1 MKKILILFSIIAAVM
16 VTGCAKPQIVRIF
29 PQEDLSK
36 VAIEEIINDK
46 DLTSEEKTVLVQM
59 KMSEDIERKK
69 RAVEMEKD
77 NKLSNII
84 NRPVTPL
91 RTPDTILRV
100 LILPYEDNNGVLNGW
115 KYSYVK
121 VDDGK
126 WIMADYLNNSVPS
139 TRMTLTPLRSEENNN
154 IGSIGMAPPISNGDI
169 KYTVKSVEEDTKKEL
184 KQLKSDKKAAE
195 KARKKAEKDKSKQIN
210 LTETEQ
216 IKKEKAVLKATEED
230 NKKTTVNNKKWSDNT
245 QDNTYISVDEI
256 KNDDKIIHNIEE
268 SDNKVDK
275 IKPADINKDITD
287 KGNNVLDELK
297 EKSNAVSDK
306 QVNKTEQKRIQK
318 EAGNKDEKND
328 IDSINNTY
336 EQNIEKSE
344 IADKKIIIQSEP
356 ANNKNV
362 EIKNKGKPDDIKKDS
377 INLST
382 VENSKSDSK
391 TNESEDVKIN
401 RDKTNFLSEIED
413 SNNINAGSNKKSQTE
428 NDFNAIPSESNSK
441 PDKDGTDTHS
451 KEDEANNISNDSKI
465 EDIPILDNSSHIFN
479 FFMV

>member
-1 MKKILILFSIIAAVM
+1 MIAAVM

-139 TRMTLTPLRSEENNN
+139 TRMTLTPLKSEENNN
-154 IGSIGMAPPISNGDI
+154 TGSTGMAPPISNGDI

-184 KQLKSDKKAAE
+184 KQLKSEKKAAE
-195 KARKKAEKDKSKQIN
+195 KARKQAEKEKAKQAKLVKKEQAEKDKV
-210 LTETEQ
+210 LL
-216 IKKEKAVLKATEED
+216 KAVEKE
-230 NKKTTVNNKKWSDNT
+230 NKKDIINNKKWSDNT
-245 QDNTYISVDEI
+245 QDNTYTSVGDI

-268 SDNKVDK
+268 TDGKVDK
-275 IKPADINKDITD
+275 IKPAEINKDITD
-287 KGNNVLDELK
+287 KGDNVLK
-297 EKSNAVSDK
+297 EKSNDVSDK

-318 EAGNKDEKND
+318 EVGNKDEKND
-328 IDSINNTY
+328 IDN
-336 EQNIEKSE
+336 
-344 IADKKIIIQSEP
+344 
-356 ANNKNV
+356 
-362 EIKNKGKPDDIKKDS
+362 IKNR
-377 INLST
+377 NLST
-382 VENSKSDSK
+382 VENNKSNSK
-391 TNESEDVKIN
+391 TNESESVRIKG
-401 RDKTNFLSEIED
+401 DKTNSLSEIDD
-413 SNNINAGSNKKSQTE
+413 SNNINAGSNKKRQTE
-428 NDFNAIPSESNSK
+428 NDFNAISSESTSK
-441 PDKDGTDTHS
+441 PVSVDIKHDENGKDTHI
-451 KEDEANNISNDSKI
+451 KKI
-465 EDIPILDNSSHIFN
+465 EDIPIFDNSSHIFS
-479 FFMV
+479 FFIV

>member
-1 MKKILILFSIIAAVM
+1 
-16 VTGCAKPQIVRIF
+16 
-29 PQEDLSK
+29 
-36 VAIEEIINDK
+36 
-46 DLTSEEKTVLVQM
+46 M

-139 TRMTLTPLRSEENNN
+139 TRMTLTPLKSDENNN
-154 IGSIGMAPPISNGDI
+154 TGSTGMAPPISNGDI

-184 KQLKSDKKAAE
+184 KQLKSEKKAVE

-216 IKKEKAVLKATEED
+216 IKKEKAVLKTTEED

-268 SDNKVDK
+268 TDDKVDK
-275 IKPADINKDITD
+275 IKPAEINKDITD
-287 KGNNVLDELK
+287 KGDNVLK
-297 EKSNAVSDK
+297 EKSNAVSYK

-318 EAGNKDEKND
+318 EAENKDEKND

-336 EQNIEKSE
+336 QQNIEKSE

-362 EIKNKGKPDDIKKDS
+362 EIKNKRKPDDIKKDS

-382 VENSKSDSK
+382 VENSKSDNK
-391 TNESEDVKIN
+391 TNESEAVRIKG
-401 RDKTNFLSEIED
+401 DKTNSLSEIDD
-413 SNNINAGSNKKSQTE
+413 SNNINAGSNKKRQTE
-428 NDFNAIPSESNSK
+428 NDFNAISSESTSK
-441 PDKDGTDTHS
+441 PDKDGTDTNS

>member
-1 MKKILILFSIIAAVM
+1 MKKILILFSMIAAVM

-139 TRMTLTPLRSEENNN
+139 TRMTLTPLKSEENNN
-154 IGSIGMAPPISNGDI
+154 TGSTGMAPPISNGDI

-184 KQLKSDKKAAE
+184 KQLKSEKKAAE
-195 KARKKAEKDKSKQIN
+195 KARKQAEKEKAKQAKLVKKEQAEKDKV
-210 LTETEQ
+210 LL
-216 IKKEKAVLKATEED
+216 KAVEKE
-230 NKKTTVNNKKWSDNT
+230 NKKDIINNKKWSDNT
-245 QDNTYISVDEI
+245 QDNTYTSVGDI

-268 SDNKVDK
+268 TDGKVDK
-275 IKPADINKDITD
+275 IKPAEINKDITD
-287 KGNNVLDELK
+287 KGDNVLK
-297 EKSNAVSDK
+297 EKSNDVSDK

-318 EAGNKDEKND
+318 EVGNKDEKND
-328 IDSINNTY
+328 IDNINNTY

-344 IADKKIIIQSEP
+344 ID
-356 ANNKNV
+356 
-362 EIKNKGKPDDIKKDS
+362 
-377 INLST
+377 
-382 VENSKSDSK
+382 
-391 TNESEDVKIN
+391 
-401 RDKTNFLSEIED
+401 D
-413 SNNINAGSNKKSQTE
+413 SNNINAGSNKKRQTE
-428 NDFNAIPSESNSK
+428 NDFNAISSESTSK
-441 PDKDGTDTHS
+441 PVSVDIKHDENGKDTHI
-451 KEDEANNISNDSKI
+451 KKI
-465 EDIPILDNSSHIFN
+465 EDIPIFDNSSHIFS
-479 FFMV
+479 FFIVSAPVNKY

>member
-1 MKKILILFSIIAAVM
+1 MIAAVM

-139 TRMTLTPLRSEENNN
+139 TRMTLTPLKSEENNN
-154 IGSIGMAPPISNGDI
+154 TGSTGMAPPISNGDI

-184 KQLKSDKKAAE
+184 KQLKSEKKAAE
-195 KARKKAEKDKSKQIN
+195 KARKQAEKEKAKQAKLVKKEQAEKDKV
-210 LTETEQ
+210 LL
-216 IKKEKAVLKATEED
+216 KAVEKE
-230 NKKTTVNNKKWSDNT
+230 NKKDIINNKKWSDNT
-245 QDNTYISVDEI
+245 QDNTYTSVGDI

-268 SDNKVDK
+268 TDGKVDK
-275 IKPADINKDITD
+275 IKPAEINKDITD
-287 KGNNVLDELK
+287 KGDNVLK
-297 EKSNAVSDK
+297 EKSNDVSDK

-318 EAGNKDEKND
+318 EVGNKDEKND
-328 IDSINNTY
+328 IDNINNTY

-344 IADKKIIIQSEP
+344 IADKKIIIQSDP
-356 ANNKNV
+356 VNNKNV

-382 VENSKSDSK
+382 VENNKSNSK
-391 TNESEDVKIN
+391 TNESESVRIKG
-401 RDKTNFLSEIED
+401 DKTNSLSEIDD
-413 SNNINAGSNKKSQTE
+413 SNNINAGSNKKRQTE
-428 NDFNAIPSESNSK
+428 NDFKVIFSESTSK
-441 PDKDGTDTHS
+441 PDKDGTETHA
-451 KEDEANNISNDSKI
+451 KEDEANNVSNDSKM
-465 EDIPILDNSSHIFN
+465 EDIPILDNSSHIFS
-479 FFMV
+479 FFIV

>member
-139 TRMTLTPLRSEENNN
+139 TRMTLTPLKSEENNN
-154 IGSIGMAPPISNGDI
+154 TRSTGMAPPISNGDI

-184 KQLKSDKKAAE
+184 KQLKSEKKAAE
-195 KARKKAEKDKSKQIN
+195 KARKKAEKEQAEKDKI
-210 LTETEQ
+210 LL
-216 IKKEKAVLKATEED
+216 KAVEKE
-230 NKKTTVNNKKWSDNT
+230 NKKDIVNNKKWSDNT
-245 QDNTYISVDEI
+245 QDNTYISVDDI

-268 SDNKVDK
+268 TDGKVDK
-275 IKPADINKDITD
+275 IKPAEINKDITD
-287 KGNNVLDELK
+287 KGDNVLK
-297 EKSNAVSDK
+297 EKSNDVSDK

-318 EAGNKDEKND
+318 EVGNKDEKND

-344 IADKKIIIQSEP
+344 IADKKIIIQSDP
-356 ANNKNV
+356 VNNKNV

-382 VENSKSDSK
+382 VENNKSNSK
-391 TNESEDVKIN
+391 TNESEAVRIKG
-401 RDKTNFLSEIED
+401 DKTNSLSEIDD
-413 SNNINAGSNKKSQTE
+413 SNNINAGSNKKRQTE
-428 NDFNAIPSESNSK
+428 NDFNAIFSESTSK
-441 PDKDGTDTHS
+441 P
-451 KEDEANNISNDSKI
+451 
-465 EDIPILDNSSHIFN
+465 
-479 FFMV
+479 

>member
-1 MKKILILFSIIAAVM
+1 MKKILILFSMIAAVM

-139 TRMTLTPLRSEENNN
+139 TRMTLTPLKSEENNN
-154 IGSIGMAPPISNGDI
+154 TGSTGMAPPISNSDI

-184 KQLKSDKKAAE
+184 KQLKSEKKAAE
-195 KARKKAEKDKSKQIN
+195 KARKQAEKEKAKQAKLVKKEQAEKDKV
-210 LTETEQ
+210 LL
-216 IKKEKAVLKATEED
+216 KAVEKE
-230 NKKTTVNNKKWSDNT
+230 NKKDIINNKKWSDNT
-245 QDNTYISVDEI
+245 QDNTYTSVDDI

-268 SDNKVDK
+268 TDGKVDK
-275 IKPADINKDITD
+275 IKPAEINKDITD
-287 KGNNVLDELK
+287 KGDNVLK
-297 EKSNAVSDK
+297 EKSNDVSDK

-318 EAGNKDEKND
+318 EVRNKDEKND

-344 IADKKIIIQSEP
+344 IADKKIIIQSDP
-356 ANNKNV
+356 VNNKNV

-382 VENSKSDSK
+382 VENNKSNSK
-391 TNESEDVKIN
+391 TNESESVRIKG
-401 RDKTNFLSEIED
+401 DKTNSLSEIDD
-413 SNNINAGSNKKSQTE
+413 SNNINAGSNKKRQTE
-428 NDFNAIPSESNSK
+428 NDFNAISSESTSK
-441 PDKDGTDTHS
+441 PVSVDIKHDENGKDTHI
-451 KEDEANNISNDSKI
+451 KKI
-465 EDIPILDNSSHIFN
+465 EDIPILDNSSHIFS
-479 FFMV
+479 FFIV

>member
-139 TRMTLTPLRSEENNN
+139 TRMTLTPLKSDENNN
-154 IGSIGMAPPISNGDI
+154 TGSTGMAPPISNGDI

-184 KQLKSDKKAAE
+184 KQLKSEKKAAE
-195 KARKKAEKDKSKQIN
+195 KARKKAEKEQAEKDKI
-210 LTETEQ
+210 LL
-216 IKKEKAVLKATEED
+216 KAVEKE

-268 SDNKVDK
+268 TDDKVDK
-275 IKPADINKDITD
+275 IKPAEINKDITD
-287 KGNNVLDELK
+287 KGDNVLK

-318 EAGNKDEKND
+318 EAGNKDETND

-336 EQNIEKSE
+336 QQNIEKSE

-362 EIKNKGKPDDIKKDS
+362 EIKNKRKPDDIKKDS

-382 VENSKSDSK
+382 VENSKSDNK
-391 TNESEDVKIN
+391 TNESEAVRIKG
-401 RDKTNFLSEIED
+401 DKTNSLSEIDD
-413 SNNINAGSNKKSQTE
+413 SNNINAGSNKKRQTE
-428 NDFNAIPSESNSK
+428 NDFNAISSESTSK
-441 PDKDGTDTHS
+441 PDKDGTDTNS

>member
-115 KYSYVK
+115 KYCYVK

-139 TRMTLTPLRSEENNN
+139 TRMTLTPLKSEENNN
-154 IGSIGMAPPISNGDI
+154 TRSTGMAPPISNGDI

-184 KQLKSDKKAAE
+184 KQLKSEKKAAE
-195 KARKKAEKDKSKQIN
+195 KARKKAEKEQAEKDKI
-210 LTETEQ
+210 LL
-216 IKKEKAVLKATEED
+216 KAVEKE
-230 NKKTTVNNKKWSDNT
+230 NKKDIVNNKKWSDNT
-245 QDNTYISVDEI
+245 QDNTYISVDDI

-268 SDNKVDK
+268 TDGKVDK
-275 IKPADINKDITD
+275 IKPAEINKDITD
-287 KGNNVLDELK
+287 KGDNVLK
-297 EKSNAVSDK
+297 EKSNDVSDK

-318 EAGNKDEKND
+318 EVGNKDEKND

-344 IADKKIIIQSEP
+344 IADKKIIIQSDP
-356 ANNKNV
+356 VNNKNV

-382 VENSKSDSK
+382 VENNKSNSK
-391 TNESEDVKIN
+391 TNESEAVRIKG
-401 RDKTNFLSEIED
+401 DKTNSLSEIDD
-413 SNNINAGSNKKSQTE
+413 SNNINAGSNKKRQTE
-428 NDFNAIPSESNSK
+428 NDFNAIFSESTSK

-451 KEDEANNISNDSKI
+451 KEDEANNISNGSKI
-465 EDIPILDNSSHIFN
+465 EDIPIIDNSSHIFS

>member
-139 TRMTLTPLRSEENNN
+139 TRMTLTPLKSDENNN
-154 IGSIGMAPPISNGDI
+154 TGSIGMAPPISNGDI

-184 KQLKSDKKAAE
+184 KQLKSEKKAAE
-195 KARKKAEKDKSKQIN
+195 KARKKTEKEQAEKDKI
-210 LTETEQ
+210 LL
-216 IKKEKAVLKATEED
+216 KAVEKE
-230 NKKTTVNNKKWSDNT
+230 NKKDIVNNKKWSDNT
-245 QDNTYISVDEI
+245 QDNTYISVDDI
-256 KNDDKIIHNIEE
+256 KNDGKIIRDIEE

-287 KGNNVLDELK
+287 KGNNVLK
-297 EKSNAVSDK
+297 EKSNAISDK
-306 QVNKTEQKRIQK
+306 QVNKIEQKRIQK
-318 EAGNKDEKND
+318 EVGNKDEKND

-344 IADKKIIIQSEP
+344 IADKKIIIQSDP
-356 ANNKNV
+356 VNNKNV

-382 VENSKSDSK
+382 VENSKSDNK
-391 TNESEDVKIN
+391 TNESEAVRIKG
-401 RDKTNFLSEIED
+401 DKTNSLSEIDD
-413 SNNINAGSNKKSQTE
+413 SNNINAGSNKKRQTE
-428 NDFNAIPSESNSK
+428 NDFNAISSESTSK
-441 PDKDGTDTHS
+441 PDKDGTDTNS

-465 EDIPILDNSSHIFN
+465 EDIPILDNSSHIFS